1 MKNPTKADLREIEV
15 RFKALLLREAINLG
29 LVLVKDY
36 SLTEIQDQIKTR
48 GGTWKLSD
56 FSDKLGYNIGDF
68 YYWWAFEEM
77 MLRLT
82 PEGGEPDQPNQ
93 PYNPE
98 EEQQEMATT
107 TRKKQDQP
115 NPGTSDQVQQIAA
128 LLAGLTSSTV
138 SDDHIIK
145 LIKKHSQT
153 PISVEVKASDKVKV
167 IEKAHSR
174 LPDLINVLSTG
185 NHCYLVGPAG
195 SGKTTL
201 AEQAAEALS
210 LDFYQ
215 TGAVLQKYELV
226 GYTDAN
232 SHYHETSLYSAYT
245 KGGLFLFDE
254 MDSSSAAALVAF
266 NALLANPSYTFPNSD
281 KPVARHK
288 DFVCVA
294 AANTIGTGPTREYVG
309 RQPLDAATLDRFIQ
323 LEIGYDEELELRLAQ
338 EHYKANGGSC
348 LTTPVNWVED
358 VQALREKAAKSKI
371 HVVISPRA
379 SMQGA
384 ALLAKGIHIKDVKQ
398 MVLYKHLN
406 EDQRQK
412 LA

>member
-1 MKNPTKADLREIEV
+1 MKNPTKEDLREIEV
-15 RFKALLLREAINLG
+15 RFKALLLREASILG
-29 LVLVKDY
+29 LDVVKDC
-36 SLTEIQDQIKTR
+36 SLGELQGQIRKR
-48 GGTWKLSD
+48 GGVWKLND
-56 FSDKLGYNIGDF
+56 FSDKLGYNTGGFD
-68 YYWWAFEEM
+68 YWWAFEATILQM
-77 MLRLT
+77 D
-82 PEGGEPDQPNQ
+82 PEGVKQPNQ

-107 TRKKQDQP
+107 RKEQDQP

-145 LIKKHSQT
+145 LIKKHSVA

-201 AEQAAEALS
+201 AEQAAKALD

-281 KPVARHK
+281 KPAPRHDK
-288 DFVCVA
+288 FVCVA

-309 RQPLDAATLDRFIQ
+309 RQPLDAATLDRFVQ
-323 LEIGYDEELELRLAQ
+323 LEIGYDEELELRLAK
-338 EHYKANGGSC
+338 EHYKANGGSGE
-348 LTTPVNWVED
+348 TAPTSWVGD

-384 ALLAKGIHIKDVKQ
+384 ALLAKGIPLKDVKQ
-398 MVLYKHLN
+398 MVLFKHLN